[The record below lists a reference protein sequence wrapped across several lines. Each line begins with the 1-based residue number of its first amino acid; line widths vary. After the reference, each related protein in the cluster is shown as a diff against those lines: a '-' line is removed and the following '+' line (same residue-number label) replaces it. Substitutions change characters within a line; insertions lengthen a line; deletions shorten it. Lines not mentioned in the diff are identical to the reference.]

1 MSEKIDKFES
11 QEFSKTN
18 PLRDNNGNSD
28 SDDVDIDEL
37 MDELDNDEEIQLIA
51 MKQRELRLQEMS
63 DHLKNVS
70 KMAAE
75 DEHFGK
81 LETFEDEA
89 KLIRLTSSSDIPVII
104 HFQLPHFKK
113 CEYMDEQLS
122 KLARKYLNTKFIRI
136 NVSDCPFLVDKLE
149 VKVLPFV
156 VGYINGLEKTRI
168 IGFSKLG
175 NDPNSFELASLERY
189 LISERLIKSN
199 VKNSLKNN
207 RQYSSYDSDSS
218 LDL

>member
-11 QEFSKTN
+11 QKFSKINEPNTTN
-18 PLRDNNGNSD
+18 DDSD
-28 SDDVDIDEL
+28 SDDIDIDEL
-37 MDELDNDEEIQLIA
+37 MDELDNDEEIQRIA
-51 MKQRELRLQEMS
+51 FKQRELRLQQIS

-70 KMAAE
+70 KKTAE

-89 KLIRLTSSSDIPVII
+89 KLIRLTSTSDIPVII
-104 HFQLPHFKK
+104 HFQLPHFRK
-113 CEYMDEQLS
+113 CEYMDDKLS
-122 KLARKYLNTKFIRI
+122 KLAKKYLNTKFIRI

-149 VKVLPFV
+149 IKVLPFV

-175 NDPNSFELASLERY
+175 NDPNSFELSSLERY

-199 VKNSLKNN
+199 MNNSLKSS
-207 RQYSSYDSDSS
+207 RIQSSYESDSS

>member
-18 PLRDNNGNSD
+18 PSQDDNRNSD

-51 MKQRELRLQEMS
+51 MKQRELRLQQMS

-70 KMAAE
+70 KKAAE